1 MDFSAR
7 SLLKSKTWISLA
19 GLYAKII
26 NFSSD
31 WVKFRFLYARI
42 PDIHTHTHTHT
53 PTHHIWQHTHTLNFL
68 LRTDIVHMSGY
79 TQASWGGG
87 EILGISPL
95 V

>member
-1 MDFSAR
+1 MDLSAR

-53 PTHHIWQHTHTLNFL
+53 PHMAAHTHTQLSIEDRYCAYVRL
-68 LRTDIVHMSGY
+68 Y
-79 TQASWGGG
+79 TGQVGGG
-87 EILGISPL
+87 GVTPL